1 AVAKAESRL
10 GRLDAERGEL
20 LDTLRE
26 IDGRIGGLADGLI
39 DGISPGRD
47 ALDPGIA
54 VSALDGRIPVA
65 LLPVRIE
72 TRFGGDRK
80 SLQIRI
86 FPDQI
91 HLDAHEPELTDDERT
106 AGEWYWQQRWPDLES
121 AEAAQVAWQKLTERF
136 RPGRA
141 RYVVDLLHPTNADA
155 APGAAPVFPDT
166 DRRAAPWTRAVT
178 ATALPDRWVAI
189 GYQEEREVFRVW
201 SDRVPDRLPTGPAP
215 GQDP

>member
-1 AVAKAESRL
+1 MPDPIDFDLSGIAQARSRLRALDARRAGVEADVAAARRSLEELRRRGGTPAAVAKAESRL

-72 TRFGGDRK
+72 TRFDDDRK
-80 SLQIRI
+80 SLQIRV

-91 HLDAHEPELTDDERT
+91 HLDAHEPELTDDERA
-106 AGEWYWQQRWPDLES
+106 AGEWYWQQRWPVLDD
-121 AEAAQVAWQKLTERF
+121 AQAAQVAWQKLTERF

-141 RYVVDLLHPTNADA
+141 RYVVDLLRPTNADA
-155 APGAAPVFPDT
+155 AAEAAPVFPDT
-166 DRRAAPWTRAVT
+166 D
-178 ATALPDRWVAI
+178 
-189 GYQEEREVFRVW
+189 
-201 SDRVPDRLPTGPAP
+201 
-215 GQDP
+215 